1 MNINNQSVGQSERRS
16 LMINAIKT
24 RFALSEKGAKDFCK
38 GVFFTVLLDIAL
50 MLLAFFVF
58 IFLDDWLRT
67 EDEPLFYSSRTQYL
81 SNL

>member
-1 MNINNQSVGQSERRS
+1 
-16 LMINAIKT
+16 MINAIKT